1 VARAEWQGGQ
11 PLLAGKSLLLGY
23 YLNELLLKLLPRED
37 AHPTLFDAYGAALA
51 ALARGTTETAE
62 LRRFEK
68 TLLRELGYGL
78 ALDRL
83 AGSGEPLRPDGQ
95 YEYLVEQGVVEVL
108 GVPPRLTFA
117 GKTLLDLSADD
128 YSDARTLAESKLLMR
143 QLMTY
148 YLGGQALQS
157 RRVFVELQDL

>member
-1 VARAEWQGGQ
+1 MTGEVGNASAIVDPCRFHAFVVIDVSSYERARALEWC
-11 PLLAGKSLLLGY
+11 
-23 YLNELLLKLLPRED
+23 
-37 AHPTLFDAYGAALA
+37 
-51 ALARGTTETAE
+51 ARNSQRSVVA
-62 LRRFEK
+62 
-68 TLLRELGYGL
+68 LLRDE
-78 ALDRL
+78 
-83 AGSGEPLRPDGQ
+83 GSP
-95 YEYLVEQGVVEVL
+95 QGVFEH